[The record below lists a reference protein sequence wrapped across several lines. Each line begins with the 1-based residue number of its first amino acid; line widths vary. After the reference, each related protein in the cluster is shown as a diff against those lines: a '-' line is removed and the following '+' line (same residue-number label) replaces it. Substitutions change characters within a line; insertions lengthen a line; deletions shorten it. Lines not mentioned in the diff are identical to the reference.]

1 MEYKT
6 KAIPIVIGALG
17 AESLLTEYLA
27 LIGEITRKGDIM
39 QQTAMLGSANI
50 LRKVLFIPA

>member
-6 KAIPIVIGALG
+6 RVIPLVIGAFG

-27 LIGEITRKGDIM
+27 LIRVMIKKGYIM
-39 QQTAMLGSANI
+39 QQAAMLG
-50 LRKVLFIPA
+50 